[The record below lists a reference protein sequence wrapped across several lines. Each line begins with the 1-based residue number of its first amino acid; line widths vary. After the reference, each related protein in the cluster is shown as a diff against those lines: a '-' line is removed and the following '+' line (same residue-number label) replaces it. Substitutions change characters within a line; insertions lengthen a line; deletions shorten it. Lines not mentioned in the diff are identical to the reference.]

1 MMTIIE
7 ILFVDDYFFSCVS
20 EQINCFCV
28 FDFMMLVV
36 EKVLH
41 ATIVICI
48 YMNQTMLCCNFVVI
62 LVNEPNNDSCC
73 VCRQISES

>member
-1 MMTIIE
+1 M
-7 ILFVDDYFFSCVS
+7 DDFCCCCVS

-36 EKVLH
+36 EKVLR
-41 ATIVICI
+41 AIIVICNNL
-48 YMNQTMLCCNFVVI
+48 NQTMLCCDFVVI
-62 LVNEPNNDSCC
+62 PVNDPNYDSCC